1 MSSPET
7 QPNPTVGDNDD
18 AAASAPKASTRQ
30 WLGLAILV
38 IPLFMLSTD
47 ITVLY
52 LAMPAIAA
60 DLAPAGSQ
68 PLWILHIGEFLSA
81 ATMITFGLLAQ
92 RIGARRLLL
101 SAVAAYGL
109 ASLIATY
116 AVNPEM
122 LIGGRALLGVAAAA
136 FTPAG
141 MILVRRTFRNPK
153 QYNVAFASYM
163 AAFAGGM
170 AAGPPLGGLILEHF
184 WWGAVFLINVPVAAI
199 LLIGGPF
206 LLERNHSDRGV
217 RIDAPSVVLSIAAVL
232 ALVYGLQEI
241 ATGNLTALSL
251 LSAAIGIGLLLL
263 FLRRQRTTS
272 APLLDLALFR
282 NKTLRLML
290 ILIFIGAFG
299 MAIADMLLPQFLQI
313 TRGLSPLQTG
323 LVLLGPAIGGTAG
336 TMLTPLFARAR
347 RKGLALA
354 GVMATTGA
362 GGAVIILMLPG
373 ASLVSIIIALT
384 IISVVSAPFMTLASQ
399 MLITAAP
406 EEKTGSATAVQD
418 VTSSLGMASS
428 LAFLGGG
435 VLTLYRRILSD
446 RADAQLPEEAVDA
459 AGESFG
465 ASAAVAEGLDGVQG
479 SQLIE
484 AADAAFTIATQTGY
498 GAFAGISLAIAVVL
512 VLVRRHI
519 KLG

>member
-1 MSSPET
+1 MSAPEP
-7 QPNPTVGDNDD
+7 QQNPAIREHD
-18 AAASAPKASTRQ
+18 AAAAAYAPRATLKQ
-30 WLGLAILV
+30 WMGLIILV

-68 PLWILHIGEFLSA
+68 SLWILHIGEFLSA
-81 ATMITFGLLAQ
+81 ATIITFGLLAQ

-101 SAVAAYGL
+101 SAVAAYGV
-109 ASLIATY
+109 ASLIAAY

-153 QYNVAFASYM
+153 QYNVAFAAYM

-184 WWGAVFLINVPVAAI
+184 WWGAVFLINVPIVAV

-206 LLERNHSDRGV
+206 LLEPNHSDPGV
-217 RIDAPSVVLSIAAVL
+217 RIDAPSVALSIAAVL

-241 ATGNLTALSL
+241 ATGNLSVLSL

-290 ILIFIGAFG
+290 I
-299 MAIADMLLPQFLQI
+299 
-313 TRGLSPLQTG
+313 
-323 LVLLGPAIGGTAG
+323 
-336 TMLTPLFARAR
+336 
-347 RKGLALA
+347 
-354 GVMATTGA
+354 
-362 GGAVIILMLPG
+362 
-373 ASLVSIIIALT
+373 
-384 IISVVSAPFMTLASQ
+384 
-399 MLITAAP
+399 
-406 EEKTGSATAVQD
+406 
-418 VTSSLGMASS
+418 
-428 LAFLGGG
+428 
-435 VLTLYRRILSD
+435 
-446 RADAQLPEEAVDA
+446 
-459 AGESFG
+459 
-465 ASAAVAEGLDGVQG
+465 
-479 SQLIE
+479 
-484 AADAAFTIATQTGY
+484 
-498 GAFAGISLAIAVVL
+498 
-512 VLVRRHI
+512 
-519 KLG
+519 